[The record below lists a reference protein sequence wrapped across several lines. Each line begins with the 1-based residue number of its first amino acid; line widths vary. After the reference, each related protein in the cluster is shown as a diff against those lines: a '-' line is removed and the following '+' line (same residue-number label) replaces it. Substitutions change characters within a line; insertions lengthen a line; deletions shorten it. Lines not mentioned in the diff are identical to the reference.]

1 MDVSPSIRPFLVGKY
16 PSTTFH
22 ITFFR
27 GALMCM
33 LHKDA
38 EMVLIKLFFKKQGIS
53 VVIKRVCRLN
63 FIQNG

>member
-1 MDVSPSIRPFLVGKY
+1 
-16 PSTTFH
+16 
-22 ITFFR
+22 
-27 GALMCM
+27 MCM